1 MSKLDYC
8 FSNDYMVLRPDRAGP
23 LDLLHLLVSP
33 KVGRNRAVD
42 CFTSTEIRS
51 FPRRLHI
58 FLSLLLQILLASLAG
73 PVAAIGAALEFA
85 LNLIDNVL
93 HGQLHTHAQAGSGA
107 SRSRLQ
113 CRTELN
119 CLYD

>member
-23 LDLLHLLVSP
+23 VALLNLLVSP

-51 FPRRLHI
+51 FRRRLAI
-58 FLSLLLQILLASLAG
+58 FLNLLLQILLLSLAG
-73 PVAAIGAALEFA
+73 PVAAFGASVEFV
-85 LNLIDNVL
+85 LNLVDKII
-93 HGQLHTHAQAGSGA
+93 HGQ
-107 SRSRLQ
+107 
-113 CRTELN
+113 
-119 CLYD
+119 